1 MASFCLATGLT
12 PDEYRALTVVEMR
25 SFIKAVEANGRN
37 T

>member
-12 PDEYRALTVVEMR
+12 PDIYRSLTVVEVR
-25 SFIKAVEANGRN
+25 EFISAVNANGRN